1 MDNLLT
7 DEDVMNR
14 LGILDKRTLRKY
26 RRTQGLDF
34 IRFGRTYRY
43 TNDMVEVFLHRNSSL
58 SVRSNNNR
66 K

>member
-1 MDNLLT
+1 MENLLT

-43 TNDMVEVFLHRNSSL
+43 TQNMVDVFLHRNSSL
-58 SVRSNNNR
+58 SLKNNR

>member
-1 MDNLLT
+1 MEDLLT
-7 DEDVMNR
+7 DQDVMDR

-43 TNDMVEVFLHRNSSL
+43 TKDMVEVFLHRNSSL
-58 SVRSNNNR
+58 AIKKNR
-66 K
+66 Q

>member
-43 TNDMVEVFLHRNSSL
+43 TNDMVDVFLHRNSSL
-58 SVRSNNNR
+58 SVRSDNNR

>member
-1 MDNLLT
+1 MENLLT

-26 RRTQGLDF
+26 RRIQGLDF

-43 TNDMVEVFLHRNSSL
+43 TQNMVDVFLHRNSSL
-58 SVRSNNNR
+58 SLKNNR

>member
-1 MDNLLT
+1 MNLLT

-34 IRFGRTYRY
+34 IRYGRTYRY
-43 TNDMVEVFLHRNSSL
+43 TNDMIEVFLLRNSSIYL
-58 SVRSNNNR
+58 KSNR
-66 K
+66 